1 MTNCVCE
8 QLFNKYADP
17 YGYMDIC
24 LAIFQGADYRGAN
37 EIKKCWE
44 QLISQVHEKAVTEQ
58 QVQPFELVA
67 DTVRRLGSRFSLSE
81 YIFPPNDLV
90 PLLEIYAY
98 ENQRDVGP
106 PTWVVDTLLD
116 AGIVHETLLRILDE
130 MFWRDE
136 VPFKGTARRR
146 LVRDA
151 VYVVEKWFAS
161 AVRRGGEGLR
171 TEMVKG
177 VLVGFAGAIP
187 DGGDK
192 ERIIR
197 VVEEITKRFG

>member
-1 MTNCVCE
+1 M

-44 QLISQVHEKAVTEQ
+44 QLISQVHEKAVSEQ

-67 DTVRRLGSRFSLSE
+67 DTIRRLGHRFHTSE

-106 PTWVVDTLLD
+106 PTWVVDTLCD
-116 AGIVHETLLRILDE
+116 SGILPETILRILDE

-136 VPFKGTARRR
+136 IPFKGTSRRR
-146 LVRDA
+146 LVKDA
-151 VYVVEKWFAS
+151 AYVVEKWFAA
-161 AVRRGGEGLR
+161 AVRKGGESGLR
-171 TEMVKG
+171 TDMVKST
-177 VLVGFAGAIP
+177 LTGFLSSIP
-187 DGGDK
+187 DASPEK
-192 ERIIR
+192 ERIMTLVADI
-197 VVEEITKRFG
+197 EKRMG

>member
-1 MTNCVCE
+1 
-8 QLFNKYADP
+8 
-17 YGYMDIC
+17 MDIC

-44 QLISQVHEKAVTEQ
+44 QLISQVHEKAVSEN

-67 DTVRRLGSRFSLSE
+67 DTVRRLGHRFHTSE

-106 PTWVVDTLLD
+106 PTWVVDTLCE
-116 AGIVHETLLRILDE
+116 AGILPETILRILDE

-136 VPFKGTARRR
+136 IPFKGTSRRR

-151 VYVVEKWFAS
+151 VYVVEKWFAA
-161 AVRRGGEGLR
+161 AVRKGAEKGMR
-171 TEMVKG
+171 TERVKG
-177 VLVGFAGAIP
+177 TLVGFLGAIP
-187 DGGDK
+187 DTWADK
-192 ERIIR
+192 ERIMNL
-197 VVEEITKRFG
+197 VAEIEKRMG